1 MKKRKGCTDLFHILI
16 AEDDRN
22 ANKWMSA
29 VLRNEGYTV
38 TCAFD
43 GREALEKL
51 ESHQFDLIVAD
62 VMMPHIDGYEL
73 TRMLREAQ
81 YRLPILMVTA
91 KELPEDKHKGF
102 LVGTDDYMTKP
113 VDKKEMLL
121 RIQALLRRSQIVN
134 ERRIAIGGVTL
145 NYDALTVSR
154 GDEVQALPPKEFY
167 LLYKLLAYPGQ
178 VFTRIQLLDEIW
190 GLETE
195 SAENTITVHIN
206 RLRKRFEA
214 YPEFEIQAVRGLGYR
229 AVKNA

>member
-1 MKKRKGCTDLFHILI
+1 MFHILI

-29 VLRNEGYTV
+29 VLRAEGYTV
-38 TCAFD
+38 TSAFD

-51 ESHQFDLIVAD
+51 ERHQFDLIVAD

-73 TRMLREAQ
+73 TRMLRESQ
-81 YRLPILMVTA
+81 YQLPILMVTA

-134 ERRIAIGGVTL
+134 DRRIAIGGVTL

-154 GDEVQALPPKEFY
+154 ADETQALPPKEFY

-206 RLRKRFEA
+206 RLRKRFEHYA
-214 YPEFEIQAVRGLGYR
+214 EFEIQAVRGLGYR
-229 AVKNA
+229 AVKKA

>member
-1 MKKRKGCTDLFHILI
+1 MFHILI

-22 ANKWMSA
+22 ANKLMGA
-29 VLRNEGYTV
+29 VLRAEGYTV
-38 TCAFD
+38 TAAFD
-43 GREALEKL
+43 GQEALNKL
-51 ESHQFDLIVAD
+51 EAHQFDLIIAD

-73 TRMLREAQ
+73 TRMLREAD

-113 VDKKEMLL
+113 VDKKELLL
-121 RIQALLRRSQIVN
+121 RIRALLRRSQIVN
-134 ERRIAIGGVTL
+134 ERRIAIGPVTL
-145 NYDALTVSR
+145 HYDALTVSR
-154 GDEVQALPPKEFY
+154 EDEIQALPPKEFY

-178 VFTRIQLLDEIW
+178 VFTRMQLLDEIW

-206 RLRKRFEA
+206 RLRKRFEH

-229 AVKNA
+229 AVKQR

>member
-1 MKKRKGCTDLFHILI
+1 MFHILI

-22 ANKWMSA
+22 ANKLMSA

-145 NYDALTVSR
+145 NYDALNVSR

-214 YPEFEIQAVRGLGYR
+214 YSEFEIQAVRGLGYR

>member
-1 MKKRKGCTDLFHILI
+1 MFHILI

-22 ANKWMSA
+22 ANKLMSA
-29 VLRNEGYTV
+29 VLRAEGYTV
-38 TCAFD
+38 TSAFD

-134 ERRIAIGGVTL
+134 ERRIAIGNVTL
-145 NYDALTVSR
+145 NYDSLTVSR
-154 GDEVQALPPKEFY
+154 ENEVQALPPKEFY

-214 YPEFEIQAVRGLGYR
+214 YSEFEIQAVRGLGYR